1 MMWNRYIS
9 CSSRRRHT
17 SSAVVTG
24 VQTCALPIYRED
36 RIGANLGLVGGT
48 VGIDHRLSDHSL
60 LLRVESGHDP
70 GERTFD
76 IGNGFLHALAE
87 IASLAFLRRAI
98 AQLDRP
104 TRTRRRTA
112 RRCCAA
118 YDTGRSEEHTSELQ
132 SLMRTPYAVTR
143 LKNNNTLKL
152 HATC

>member
-1 MMWNRYIS
+1 M
-9 CSSRRRHT
+9 
-17 SSAVVTG
+17 
-24 VQTCALPIYRED
+24 
-36 RIGANLGLVGGT
+36 
-48 VGIDHRLSDHSL
+48 L

-98 AQLDRP
+98 EQLDRL

-118 YDTGRSEEHTSELQ
+118 YDTGFEFDFGFHRRIAARIDDFQGSDFDDLRHGAIGTA
-132 SLMRTPYAVTR
+132 RCG
-143 LKNNNTLKL
+143 NTW
-152 HATC
+152 